1 LLVKDVVLVVKLVF
15 KHKQLRLRIVAFL
28 LQNDAVLEHR
38 VIERHK
44 TKVVVFFQV
53 SERLRYKSKS
63 SLEVENTAK
72 SFVDNEY
79 NTSALDVVL

>member
-1 LLVKDVVLVVKLVF
+1 MVELVF
-15 KHKQLRLRIVAFL
+15 KHKQLRLGIVALL

-53 SERLRYKSKS
+53 SERLGYKSKG